1 MSVANLNIT
10 QLTFNTINS
19 NNRST
24 SNPLYFIPNPIDN
37 IKQYAFSSFSGV
49 NTVNVIDSRN
59 NIINFSETTSS
70 STIRNVVIPV
80 GNYTLS
86 TLGTA
91 LKTGLDAAGTGTFT
105 ISTNSLTNII
115 TIASTVNF
123 KLLDCSNNIYYEI
136 GFVASTAF
144 AASQVASSIYDLSGL
159 KNITLVS
166 SSFGQRNSILVG
178 SNYTV
183 IGTIPV
189 STPFLGVIS
198 FIASPI
204 FVDCQVNELNSASFM
219 LLDERMRVL
228 TVNND
233 WSLSLYIANA

>member
-1 MSVANLNIT
+1 MSLNIS

-59 NIINFSETTSS
+59 QIINFSETDSS
-70 STIRNVVIPV
+70 STIRSVTIPT
-80 GNYTLS
+80 GNYTITTLLTAIKSGLDTAGTAVYTCTVS
-86 TLGTA
+86 TL
-91 LKTGLDAAGTGTFT
+91 
-105 ISTNSLTNII
+105 TNLI
-115 TIASTVNF
+115 TIVGTKNF
-123 KLLDCSNNIYYEI
+123 KLLDCNNNIYYEI
-136 GFVASTAF
+136 GYSASTAF

-198 FIASPI
+198 FVASPI